1 MLKTKTK
8 TKNAYVIIVEQLC
21 KGCGLCVSV
30 CPQETL
36 SLAAEPNSK
45 GYFPAL
51 QHAPNQCT
59 ACNKCALM
67 CPEIAIK
74 VFID

>member
-1 MLKTKTK
+1 MLK
-8 TKNAYVIIVEQLC
+8 TKNAYVTIDENLC

-36 SLAAEPNSK
+36 SLTNEPNSK

-51 QHAPNQCT
+51 QQHPDGCT
-59 ACNKCALM
+59 ACNKCAVM